1 MKLFRNI
8 KKEMN
13 LSDKEYENSVILGPE
28 NTSIG
33 NSISL
38 GIKNSNDNMNG
49 NSNHFTHKI
58 KCAIKSIS
66 KKVILDS
73 ITKLDPRYLAKNN
86 PVMFT
91 VEIGF
96 IIVLLIAFLP
106 SNISI
111 EFVNQSR
118 VLYFQ
123 TAIILILTVWFATF
137 SESLSEAQAKA
148 RVDSLRSLEKEVSA
162 HKIINNEKEVTVTST
177 SLNPGDEVMVY
188 AGEIIPR
195 DGLVNECKAFVDES
209 MMTGESNPVFKEEG
223 DHVIGGTRVASDKL
237 VVEITSEA
245 GRSFLD
251 EMIGLIQSSTRPKT
265 KNEIALSMLLAGLSL
280 IFIMVIGTLL
290 FFTDF
295 LGYKADIATQVALL
309 VALMPTTIGA
319 LLPAIGVAG
328 ITRLGRDSI
337 IAKSGK
343 GIEAAGDCDVLIL
356 DKTGTITEGSRSAVE
371 FISMNEYTEKD
382 IGQAAFAASIH
393 DTTHEGKSIVDLA
406 EEKKFVP
413 PLLEKI
419 IPARSLPF
427 SAETKC
433 SGIEFIASK
442 ETILNTEQEEEFRS
456 LARGILDD
464 GSRGISSTDKPLTA
478 DAAVSPSIEEIER
491 DIERASKSRVH
502 DLLAKLEQT
511 KSEVRILKGA
521 VDMIIDFAGPNVNQ
535 AELKWKAQEVAKN
548 GATPLAVSINNE
560 VIGIV
565 VLKDNLKENI
575 KEKLNEVRTTGIT
588 TVMITGDN
596 QLTAQVIAK
605 EANVDEVIAEAKPTD
620 KLTRVQQEQLKGHVI
635 GMVGDGTNDA
645 PALAKADV
653 GLAMNS
659 GTAAAKEA
667 ANMVDL
673 DSDPSN
679 IMKVVKLGKQ
689 LLMTRGAIT
698 TFSIANDAAKYFAIL
713 PAMFAG
719 TNNPKMQML
728 NIMHLSSP
736 ETAILSTLIFNAI
749 IIPAL
754 IPISLRG
761 VKFKAEPPQ
770 KTFIR
775 NMLIYGLGGAAL
787 PFVGIKAIDMLLSV
801 FMK

>member
-1 MKLFRNI
+1 MKIFKNNKMKINRFN
-8 KKEMN
+8 ERDR
-13 LSDKEYENSVILGPE
+13 DKSVPDNGD
-28 NTSIG
+28 
-33 NSISL
+33 IS
-38 GIKNSNDNMNG
+38 GSTMSNNNGNG
-49 NSNHFTHKI
+49 NSSGIHKI
-58 KCAIKSIS
+58 KGA
-66 KKVILDS
+66 LDS
-73 ITKLDPRYLAKNN
+73 INKRVIVDSMTKLDPRYLAKNN

-91 VEIGF
+91 VEVGF
-96 IIVLLIAFLP
+96 IVVLLIAFLP

-111 EFVNQSR
+111 EFVNQSKA
-118 VLYFQ
+118 LYFQ
-123 TAIILILTVWFATF
+123 TAVILIITVWFATF
-137 SESLSEAQAKA
+137 SEALSEAQARA

-162 HKIINNEKEVTVTST
+162 HKIVHNEKEVTVTST
-177 SLNPGDEVMVY
+177 SLVPGDEVMVY

-195 DGLVNECKAFVDES
+195 DGLVNDGKAFVDES

-251 EMIGLIQSSTRPKT
+251 EMISLIQSSTRPKT

-295 LGYKADIATQVALL
+295 LGFKADVATQVALL

-371 FISMNEYTEKD
+371 FLPMNQYTEKD

-406 EEKKFVP
+406 EEKKFIP

-419 IPARSLPF
+419 IPARSLQF
-427 SAETKC
+427 SAETRC
-433 SGIEFIASK
+433 SGIEFIANK
-442 ETILNTEQEEEFRS
+442 EAILNKEQEDEFRS
-456 LARGILDD
+456 LARGILDN
-464 GSRGISSTDKPLTA
+464 GGKGISSGTQRKEV
-478 DAAVSPSIEEIER
+478 VSPTIEEIEK
-491 DIERASKSRVH
+491 DVERASKSRVH
-502 DLLAKLEQT
+502 DLLQKLEQT
-511 KSEVRILKGA
+511 KSEVKILKGA
-521 VDMIIDFAGPNVNQ
+521 VDMIIDIAGSNVNQ
-535 AELKWKAQEVAKN
+535 AEIKWKAQEVAKN

-560 VIGIV
+560 VIGLV

-575 KEKLNEVRTTGIT
+575 KEKLNEVRATGIT

-605 EANVDEVIAEAKPTD
+605 EADVDEVIAEAKPTD
-620 KLTRVQQEQLKGHVI
+620 KLTRVEAEQLKGHVI

-719 TNNPKMQML
+719 TSNPKIQIL
-728 NIMHLSSP
+728 NIMQLHSP

-787 PFVGIKAIDMLLSV
+787 PFVGIKAIDMLLSA

>member
-1 MKLFRNI
+1 MKIMKLFKNNKMKFYQKDEDKSALGNDKGVSNTMSI
-8 KKEMN
+8 K
-13 LSDKEYENSVILGPE
+13 
-28 NTSIG
+28 IG
-33 NSISL
+33 N
-38 GIKNSNDNMNG
+38 GNDNG
-49 NSNHFTHKI
+49 
-58 KCAIKSIS
+58 KSII
-66 KKVILDS
+66 KGALDYINKRVIVDS
-73 ITKLDPRYLAKNN
+73 ITKLDPRYLAKYN

-91 VEIGF
+91 VEVGF
-96 IIVLLIAFLP
+96 IALLVIASLP

-111 EFVNQSR
+111 EFINQSR
-118 VLYFQ
+118 ALYFQ

-137 SESLSEAQAKA
+137 SEALSEAQARA

-195 DGLVNECKAFVDES
+195 DGLVNDGKAFVDES